1 MKGKNKIMLFEQFL
15 NESYKRDE
23 FQKVMITRRAE
34 LKDSFITGPKYTPK
48 DYWVVVTRGT
58 ELESIPKDLPV
69 LCYDKKTLENLLDKG
84 IIQNDQVYNKLD
96 ARKKV
101 SSKAEFYKLHAES
114 GYITPTVLDP
124 KDIKDLEFPI
134 VAKPDNEH
142 SGLGIQ
148 VFKSKEELDDADLS
162 KFSSFSEK
170 IDIKEEHRFFVWR
183 GEMIQWTQRKPMDDE
198 TADIAKKNPDQETN
212 FSYILRNE
220 QPSEDVKKV
229 IAYFAEAHNDLDF
242 YAVDLAETKD
252 GKIYVFEM
260 NSEPGALFGVMALV
274 YQRIY
279 QEWYEKSM
287 SKDTIELLK
296 DFREKDIEANKKQN
310 PNWKVKE

>member
-1 MKGKNKIMLFEQFL
+1 MKAKKKIMLFEQFV

-101 SSKAEFYKLHAES
+101 SSKAEFYKLHVES

>member
-1 MKGKNKIMLFEQFL
+1 MKAKKKIMLFEQFV

-69 LCYDKKTLENLLDKG
+69 LCYDRGTLENLLDKG
-84 IIQNDQVYNKLD
+84 VIQNDQVYNKLE

-101 SSKAEFYKLHAES
+101 SSKAEFYKLHADS

-124 KDIKDLEFPI
+124 KDIKDLDFPI

-220 QPSEDVKKV
+220 QPSDDIKKV
-229 IAYFAEAHNDLDF
+229 IAYFTDAHSDLDF

-279 QEWYEKSM
+279 QDWYEKPM

-296 DFREKDIEANKKQN
+296 QFREKDIEANKKQN
-310 PNWKVKE
+310 SNWKVKE

>member
-1 MKGKNKIMLFEQFL
+1 M
-15 NESYKRDE
+15 
-23 FQKVMITRRAE
+23 
-34 LKDSFITGPKYTPK
+34 
-48 DYWVVVTRGT
+48 
-58 ELESIPKDLPV
+58 
-69 LCYDKKTLENLLDKG
+69 
-84 IIQNDQVYNKLD
+84 
-96 ARKKV
+96 
-101 SSKAEFYKLHAES
+101 
-114 GYITPTVLDP
+114 PTVLD
-124 KDIKDLEFPI
+124 KNGIKDLKFPI

-220 QPSEDVKKV
+220 QPSDDVKKV
-229 IAYFAEAHNDLDF
+229 IAYFSEAHGDLDF
-242 YAVDLAETKD
+242 YAIDLAETKD

-279 QEWYEKSM
+279 QDWYEKTISD
-287 SKDTIELLK
+287 DTVQLLK
-296 DFREKDIEANKKQN
+296 DFRQKDIEANKKQN

>member
-279 QEWYEKSM
+279 EDWYEKPM

-296 DFREKDIEANKKQN
+296 EFREKDIEANKKQN

>member
-1 MKGKNKIMLFEQFL
+1 MLFEQFL
-15 NESYKRDE
+15 NEAYKRDE
-23 FQKVMITRRAE
+23 FQKVIITRRAE
-34 LKDSFITGPKYTPK
+34 LEDSFITGSKYTPK
-48 DYWVVVTRGT
+48 DYWVIVTKDT
-58 ELESIPKDLPV
+58 KMESVPKDLPV
-69 LCYDKKTLENLLDKG
+69 LCYDRKTLEKLLDDG
-84 IIQNDQVYNKLD
+84 VIQNNQVYNNLE
-96 ARKKV
+96 ARKSV
-101 SSKAEFYKLHAES
+101 SSKAEFYKLHADS

-124 KDIKDLEFPI
+124 KGIKDIKFPI

-170 IDIKEEHRFFVWR
+170 IDIEEEHRFFVWR
-183 GEMIQWTQRKPMDDE
+183 GEILQWTQRKPMDDE

-220 QPSEDVKKV
+220 EPNDEVKKV
-229 IAYFAEAHNDLDF
+229 IAYFTEAHSDLDF

-274 YQRIY
+274 YQHIY
-279 QEWYEKSM
+279 QDWYEKPM
-287 SKDTIELLK
+287 SKDTIALLK
-296 DFREKDIEANKKQN
+296 EFRQKDIEANKKQN
-310 PNWKVKE
+310 SNWKVKE

>member
-101 SSKAEFYKLHAES
+101 SSKAEFYKLHTDS

-124 KDIKDLEFPI
+124 KDIKDLDFPI

-220 QPSEDVKKV
+220 QPSDDIKKV
-229 IAYFAEAHNDLDF
+229 IAYFTDAHSDLDF

-279 QEWYEKSM
+279 QDWYEKPM

-296 DFREKDIEANKKQN
+296 EFREKDIEANKKQN

>member
-1 MKGKNKIMLFEQFL
+1 MKAKKKIMLFEQFV

-48 DYWVVVTRGT
+48 DYWVIVTRGT

-69 LCYDKKTLENLLDKG
+69 LCYDRKTLENLLDKG
-84 IIQNDQVYNKLD
+84 VIQNDQVYNKLE
-96 ARKKV
+96 ARKSV
-101 SSKAEFYKLHAES
+101 SSKAEFYKLHADS

-124 KDIKDLEFPI
+124 KDIKDLNFPI

-220 QPSEDVKKV
+220 LPSDDVKKV
-229 IAYFAEAHNDLDF
+229 IAYFTDAHSDLDF

-279 QEWYEKSM
+279 QDWYEKPM

-296 DFREKDIEANKKQN
+296 QFREKDIEANKKQN
-310 PNWKVKE
+310 SNWKVKE

>member
-1 MKGKNKIMLFEQFL
+1 MKAKKKIMLFEQFV

-48 DYWVVVTRGT
+48 DYWVIVTRGT
-58 ELESIPKDLPV
+58 ELESISKDLPV
-69 LCYDKKTLENLLDKG
+69 LCYDRGTLENLLDKG
-84 IIQNDQVYNKLD
+84 VIQNDQVYNKLE

-101 SSKAEFYKLHAES
+101 SSKAEFYKLHADS

-124 KDIKDLEFPI
+124 KDIKDLDFPI

-220 QPSEDVKKV
+220 QPSDDIKKV
-229 IAYFAEAHNDLDF
+229 IAYFTDAHSDLDF

-279 QEWYEKSM
+279 QDWYEKPM

-296 DFREKDIEANKKQN
+296 QFREKDIEANKKQN

>member
-1 MKGKNKIMLFEQFL
+1 MRGKNKIMLFEQFL
-15 NESYKRDE
+15 NEAYKRDE
-23 FQKVMITRRAE
+23 FQKVIITRRAE
-34 LKDSFITGPKYTPK
+34 LDDSFITGPKYTPK

-58 ELESIPKDLPV
+58 ELESVPKDLPV
-69 LCYDKKTLENLLDKG
+69 LCYDKKTLEKLLDEG
-84 IIQNDQVYNKLD
+84 IIQNDQVYNKLE

-101 SSKAEFYKLHAES
+101 SSKAEFYKLHTDS
-114 GYITPTVLDP
+114 GYIMPTVLD
-124 KDIKDLEFPI
+124 KNGIKDLKFPI

-220 QPSEDVKKV
+220 QPSDDVKKV
-229 IAYFAEAHNDLDF
+229 IAYFSEAHSDLDF
-242 YAVDLAETKD
+242 YAIDLAETKD

-279 QEWYEKSM
+279 QDWYEKTISD
-287 SKDTIELLK
+287 DTVQLLK
-296 DFREKDIEANKKQN
+296 DFRQKDIEANKKQN